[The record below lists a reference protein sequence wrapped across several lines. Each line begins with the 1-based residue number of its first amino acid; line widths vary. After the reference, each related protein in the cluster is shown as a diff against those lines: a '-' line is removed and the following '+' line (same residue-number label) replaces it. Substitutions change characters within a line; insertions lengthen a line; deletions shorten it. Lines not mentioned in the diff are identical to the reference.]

1 MEETL
6 YQASRY
12 TAPEK
17 STTVFQGLH
26 LTSNVADSRTFSF
39 LLLVSPQDHRLQP
52 APTPHPNSPGPPGA
66 QLISGSLLLCQF
78 PTLYTATEMASPTF
92 SEIL

>member
-12 TAPEK
+12 TAP
-17 STTVFQGLH
+17 VFQGLH

-78 PTLYTATEMASPTF
+78 PTLYTVTEMAGPTF